1 MSEVYESRV
10 GLRRPLLAGRCAERA
25 AGLAIAVGQTLPP
38 SVRCL
43 SDQLTRAAL
52 STPLNL
58 AEGLGRTGRDRLH
71 HLRIAYGSVREAQSA
86 ARIVVASGLGDG
98 EKAAQLVAELDQLGA
113 RVWGLIRWAGG

>member
-1 MSEVYESRV
+1 MSDVEEQRA
-10 GLRRPLLAGRCAERA
+10 GLRRPLVAGRCAERA
-25 AGLAIAVGQTLPP
+25 AGLAIAVAQTLPP

-43 SDQLTRAAL
+43 ADQLTRAAL

-58 AEGLGRTGRDRLH
+58 AEGLGRTGRDRPH

-98 EKAAQLVAELDQLGA
+98 EKASQLEAELDQLGA
-113 RVWGLIRWAGG
+113 LVWGLIRWAGG